1 MLNYHEASM
10 LNNLITKNVLALFYI
25 CFYVFFVQLYTE
37 QGHRL
42 VSLLQELNGYPPIA
56 DSSSDSP
63 GTVSH
68 NVQYYNNLPF
78 AVDGCVTETEE
89 EVFTEGEVDNPDQ
102 QQQII
107 QLASL

>member
-1 MLNYHEASM
+1 M
-10 LNNLITKNVLALFYI
+10 
-25 CFYVFFVQLYTE
+25 
-37 QGHRL
+37 
-42 VSLLQELNGYPPIA
+42 SLLQELNGYPPIA

-63 GTVSH
+63 GTVIITTYSTTIIC
-68 NVQYYNNLPF
+68 PF

-107 QLASL
+107 QLASKICI